1 MSPRPDI
8 ALFLPTLDSDGGAE
22 RVMVDLA
29 GAFVGRGL
37 AVDFV
42 VAYGADGP
50 VFAVPD
56 GVRMVDLG
64 ATRTLFSPLAL
75 ARYLKRVRPRSLL
88 ATLDHANFVAV
99 IARFLARSDT
109 RVIVRQASTFSVHLQ
124 VTAALLRPLEV
135 AMGRIF
141 YPRADSVVCVSQGV
155 LDDMAAC
162 RLASRRKLQVIYNP
176 TVTDEV
182 FERARQ
188 PVGHPWLVPADG
200 RPPTLLA
207 VGSLTTPK
215 DYPMLLRAIGL
226 LRGTGTAARL
236 VILGEGPLRGELEAL
251 RAALGLDEAVDM
263 PGFDGN
269 PFPYMAACDAYVLSS
284 RWEGLPNVLLQAA
297 ALGAPV
303 VATDCR
309 SGPAEII
316 ERLGTGHLVPVGDA
330 AALSGALARALAE
343 GRGRRAANGRAANGR
358 ADVEAFTPDVVIPQY
373 LDALGVAA

>member
-1 MSPRPDI
+1 MAAPDI

-29 GAFVGRGL
+29 GAFVGRGF
-37 AVDFV
+37 AVDMV
-42 VAYGADGP
+42 VAYAADGP

-64 ATRTLFSPLAL
+64 ASKTMFSPFAL
-75 ARYLKRVRPRSLL
+75 ARYLKREQPRSLL

-99 IARFLARSDT
+99 LARFLARSKT

-124 VTAALLRPLEV
+124 VTAAALRPLEV
-135 AMGRIF
+135 AMGRFF
-141 YPRADSVVCVSQGV
+141 YPWADSVVCVSEGV

-182 FERARQ
+182 FARARQ
-188 PVGHPWLVPADG
+188 PVNHRWLTGTAARPA
-200 RPPTLLA
+200 TLLA
-207 VGSLTTPK
+207 VGSLTPAK
-215 DYPMLLRAIGL
+215 DYPTLLRAMKQ
-226 LRGTGTAARL
+226 LRDTGRNARL

-251 RAALGLDEAVDM
+251 RAALGLDDVVDL
-263 PGFDGN
+263 PGFDSN

-284 RWEGLPNVLLQAA
+284 AWEGLPNVLLQAA

-316 ERLGTGHLVPVGDA
+316 ERLGTGYLVPVGDA
-330 AALSGALARALAE
+330 GAMSTALGRALDD
-343 GRGRRAANGRAANGR
+343 GRRRQGEVSPATAAN
-358 ADVEAFTPDVVIPQY
+358 VEPFTPAVVIPQY
-373 LDALGVAA
+373 LQALGVAA